1 MLVCFTKILIIIFL
15 FASKFQLTAQND
27 DEKEIILSGEF
38 KNRMEIR
45 NSYRTLVPDD
55 TSVAVS
61 FQKTGFG

>member
-1 MLVCFTKILIIIFL
+1 M
-15 FASKFQLTAQND
+15 TAQND